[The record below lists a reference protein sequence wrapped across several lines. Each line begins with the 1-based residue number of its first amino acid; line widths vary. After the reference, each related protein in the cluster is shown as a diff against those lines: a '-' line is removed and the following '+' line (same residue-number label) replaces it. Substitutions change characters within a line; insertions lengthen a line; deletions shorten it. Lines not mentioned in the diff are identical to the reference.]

1 MANLSC
7 PEALAWLDQSLDD
20 ARESLASLSDVLSY
34 LGTCWESDE
43 LPGGRVPQE
52 TERLLLAQ
60 QRKCQ
65 LAAALIRRL
74 ERQVRPPIA
83 RLCEPPVARVA
94 PAEPLPV

>member
-74 ERQVRPPIA
+74 ERRVRPSIA
-83 RLCEPPVARVA
+83 RLGESHAAPIT
-94 PAEPLPV
+94 PAEPVPV

>member
-7 PEALAWLDQSLDD
+7 PEALAWLDQCLDD

-60 QRKCQ
+60 QRNCQ

-74 ERQVRPPIA
+74 ERQVRSPIA
-83 RLCEPPVARVA
+83 RLYEPPVARVA